1 MKIIVSLI
9 LSIVLTFLAYAE
21 KPKPRAMVLIQ
32 EGSFQMGSKKSML
45 ELKPHDLF
53 NTDRHT
59 LGPENPAH
67 EIYLDSFYIDTYEV
81 TNAAYS
87 KFIKETG
94 AKNPKGWN
102 NPDFNNPQQPVV
114 GINWK
119 EAVKF
124 CQWQGKRL
132 PTEAEWE
139 KAARGKRPVKYPW
152 GNTPPNSNNLNY
164 NEEIRKTTEVGSF
177 EKGKSDYGL

>member
-1 MKIIVSLI
+1 M
-9 LSIVLTFLAYAE
+9 VLTLPAYGTRPE
-21 KPKPRAMVLIQ
+21 LIGMVLIQ
-32 EGSFQMGSKKSML
+32 KGPFQMGSKKSML

-67 EIYLDSFYIDTYEV
+67 EVNLDSFYIDIYEV
-81 TNAAYS
+81 TNAAYA

-94 AKNPKGWN
+94 SNTPKGWN

-119 EAVKF
+119 EAVRF
-124 CQWQGKRL
+124 CK
-132 PTEAEWE
+132 
-139 KAARGKRPVKYPW
+139 
-152 GNTPPNSNNLNY
+152 
-164 NEEIRKTTEVGSF
+164 
-177 EKGKSDYGL
+177 

>member
-1 MKIIVSLI
+1 MKIIISLI
-9 LSIVLTFLAYAE
+9 LSTVLTFPAYAE

-94 AKNPKGWN
+94 AKT
-102 NPDFNNPQQPVV
+102 QRV
-114 GINWK
+114 GII
-119 EAVKF
+119 
-124 CQWQGKRL
+124 QILITR
-132 PTEAEWE
+132 
-139 KAARGKRPVKYPW
+139 
-152 GNTPPNSNNLNY
+152 NNLSW
-164 NEEIRKTTEVGSF
+164 E
-177 EKGKSDYGL
+177 